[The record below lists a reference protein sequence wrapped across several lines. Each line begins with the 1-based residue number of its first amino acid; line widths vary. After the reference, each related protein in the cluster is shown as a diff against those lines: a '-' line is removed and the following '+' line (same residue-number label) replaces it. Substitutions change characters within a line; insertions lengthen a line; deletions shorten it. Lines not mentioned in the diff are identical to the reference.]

1 MIAVEIGKYLAQ
13 EIAGLT
19 YDDSGSTGNVYV
31 GMTPDSPDD
40 VVMVKGSG
48 GEGNDTKLGY
58 DAPTIQV
65 IVRGGPAY
73 DRTAGYNRAREVY
86 DVLAGL
92 TSTALPDG
100 TWLVMA
106 RALASEPADIGA
118 DENGRQE
125 WSMNFLLEVRALTQN
140 RE

>member
-1 MIAVEIGKYLAQ
+1 MIAVEVGKYLGTQ
-13 EIAGLT
+13 IAGVT
-19 YDDSGSTGNVYV
+19 YDESGSTGNVFI
-31 GMTPDSPDD
+31 GHSPDTPDE
-40 VVMVKGSG
+40 VITIMTTG
-48 GEGNDTKLGY
+48 GLENDTKLGY
-58 DAPTIQV
+58 DSPTIQV
-65 IVRGGPAY
+65 IVRGGTPY
-73 DRTAGYNRAREVY
+73 DRSAGYSRAREVY

-106 RALASEPADIGA
+106 RALQSEPSDIGA

-125 WSMNFLLEVRALTQN
+125 WSMNFLLEVRSLTTN